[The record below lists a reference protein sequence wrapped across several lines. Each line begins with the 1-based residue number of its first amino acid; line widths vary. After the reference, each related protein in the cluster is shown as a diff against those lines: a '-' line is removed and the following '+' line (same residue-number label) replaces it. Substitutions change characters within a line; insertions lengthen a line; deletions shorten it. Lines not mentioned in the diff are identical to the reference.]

1 MLDAMTV
8 SGPQTAKGRATRGRI
23 LDTATE
29 LVFEHGVAGTT
40 LDDVRA
46 AADVSKSQLY
56 HYFADKEDLIHAVI
70 DRTVEQVLDAQPGL
84 TDLSSWAA
92 ISRWLDEL
100 VDLQEQRH
108 AVGGCPIGGLAGQ
121 LAETD
126 ELARHALAAGF
137 DRWEGP
143 LREGLEKMRSQGK
156 LARTADPARLA
167 TATLAAIQGGLVLT
181 QTRRDP
187 RQLRI
192 ALDAA
197 YAYLRSFATDQ
208 PSRKRAPLTLS

>member
-1 MLDAMTV
+1 MSV
-8 SGPQTAKGRATRGRI
+8 SEPQTAKGRATRGRI

-70 DRTVEQVLDAQPGL
+70 DRTVQQVLDAQPEL
-84 TDLSSWAA
+84 ADLSSWAA
-92 ISRWLDEL
+92 ISRWLDVL
-100 VDLQEQRH
+100 VDLQVQRH
-108 AVGGCPIGGLAGQ
+108 AVGGCPIGGLAGE

-126 ELARHALAAGF
+126 EQARTGLAAGF
-137 DRWEGP
+137 DRWETP
-143 LREGLEKMRSQGK
+143 IREGLRQMQADGK
-156 LARTADPARLA
+156 LRRGADPARLA

-187 RQLRI
+187 QQLRI

-197 YAYLRSFATDQ
+197 HAYLRSFA
-208 PSRKRAPLTLS
+208 A

>member
-1 MLDAMTV
+1 MTF
-8 SGPQTAKGRATRGRI
+8 SGPRTAKGRTTRGRI

-29 LVFEHGVAGTT
+29 LVFEHGVASTT
-40 LDDVRA
+40 LDDIRA

-56 HYFADKEDLIHAVI
+56 HYFADKDDLIHAVI
-70 DRTVEQVLDAQPGL
+70 DRTVQQVIDAQPEL

-92 ISRWLDEL
+92 ISRWLDKL
-100 VDLQEQRH
+100 VDLQERRH

-137 DRWEGP
+137 DRWEEP
-143 LREGLEKMRSQGK
+143 LRQGLEKMRSEGK
-156 LARTADPARLA
+156 LVRTVDPSRLA

-208 PSRKRAPLTLS
+208 RSPERGR